1 MMLFLKT
8 DKDGNPAGTTTEDSD
23 VTFWRAKRRW
33 ARVGIVYLVML
44 AFAVL
49 FVGPLLFAGLSSLK
63 INPLEYPPRLR
74 IAELNPVNW
83 VTAAR
88 LGNYGAGNIWTGGFT
103 PGAEIPF
110 EVRYFIPDGV
120 EPQTP
125 EIEVPRRRPG
135 AGLGA
140 VRSIEFAADHAAIQ
154 TIQVSD
160 TEVGQHEIEAVEHS
174 GRFVAWSFSITY
186 VGDGPEIDRVPLDIL
201 AAPEHHYVSSTL
213 PASRLERRG
222 RVVSFVDVAP
232 GILRYVFRNYARIF
246 DEARSVTTR
255 QPLFF
260 AWTRNSFF
268 VSIVRVFT
276 NLLFASMA
284 GYALARYHFR
294 GKFLVFLVLL
304 FSQMVPAQVTF
315 ISNYLLLRDGLFGLS
330 NLFGQAS
337 LLNSLWGVIIAGAGS
352 GAAMIEAGKV
362 FIMKQFFET
371 ISPDVEEA
379 ALIDGANQW
388 QRYSRVVLPMA
399 RPALG
404 AVAILTFQGA
414 WNEFFWPFIVLTSPE
429 EVKTLPIG
437 LMSFRQTYGA
447 AGDWGLILA
456 GAILSAIPVIIL
468 FVVFQKYFIHGVS
481 FGGSKG

>member
-1 MMLFLKT
+1 MLFLKT
-8 DKDGNPAGTTTEDSD
+8 DENGNPAGTTTEDSNI
-23 VTFWRAKRRW
+23 TFWRAKRRW

-44 AFAVL
+44 VFAVL
-49 FVGPLLFAGLSSLK
+49 FVGPLLFAAFSSLK
-63 INPLEYPPRLR
+63 INPLEYPPSLR

-88 LGNYGAGNIWTGGFT
+88 LGNSGSGNYWSGGFA
-103 PGAEIPF
+103 PGGDIPF
-110 EVRYFIPDGV
+110 DIQYFIPDGV
-120 EPQTP
+120 EQQTP
-125 EIEVPRRRPG
+125 EIQVPRRRPG

-140 VRSIEFAADHAAIQ
+140 VRAIEFAADHAEIHDLR
-154 TIQVSD
+154 VSD
-160 TEVGQHEIEAVEHS
+160 TEIGRHEVEDVERA
-174 GRFVAWSFSITY
+174 GRFVTWSFRITY
-186 VGDGPEIDRVPLDIL
+186 AGDGPKIDRVPVDIL
-201 AAPEHHYVSSTL
+201 AAPQHYYISSTL

-222 RVVSFVDVAP
+222 RVVSFVDIAP
-232 GILRYVFRNYARIF
+232 GIGRYVFRNYARLF
-246 DEARSVTTR
+246 DEARSVTTG

-268 VSIVRVFT
+268 VSVVRVFT

-330 NLFGQAS
+330 NLFGRTS

-371 ISPDVEEA
+371 ISRDVEEA

-388 QRYSRVVLPMA
+388 QRYSRVVLPIA

-447 AGDWGLILA
+447 AGDWGLILS